1 MAGFTV
7 NNFGL
12 FGGSGSSSG
21 DWMGNLLSMTA
32 DYNSIRSGAYSKLLK
47 AYYGKD
53 SSSSNTNTKESRID
67 KLRNQIKAEDA
78 DKTVAAAKS
87 DADDLKKSANVLTT
101 TGTKSLFQ
109 EKDIETKD
117 EETGETVT
125 TRGYD
130 RKAIT
135 SAIKSFVKD
144 YNDTIDSGADAENTT
159 ILQKTLSMTQ
169 ITNSNSKLLDKVGI
183 TIEKGNK
190 LKVDEE
196 KLNEAD
202 ISTLKTLF
210 NGAGSYAAQIGT
222 RAGQISSAAVSASLN
237 SSLYT
242 SGASYNKNYYN
253 SMFDYG
259 I

>member
-12 FGGSGSSSG
+12 FGGSRSSSG

-32 DYNSIRSGAYSKLLK
+32 DYNSIRSGAYSKLMK
-47 AYYGKD
+47 AYYAKD
-53 SSSSNTNTKESRID
+53 SSSSSSTTKESKND
-67 KLRNQIKAEDA
+67 KLRNQIKAEEA

-87 DADDLKKSANVLTT
+87 EADDLKKSAEALST
-101 TGTKSLFQ
+101 TGTKSLFK

-117 EETGETVT
+117 EETGETIK

-144 YNDTIDSGADAENTT
+144 YNDMIDSGAEADNTS

-169 ITNSNSKLLDKVGI
+169 TTNSNSKLLSKVGI

-190 LKVDEE
+190 LKVDED

-210 NGAGSYAAQIGT
+210 NGANSYAAQIGT
-222 RAGQISSAAVSASLN
+222 KAGQISSAAVNASLN

-253 SMFDYG
+253 SLFDYG
-259 I
+259 V

>member
-21 DWMGNLLSMTA
+21 DWMGNLLSMSA

-47 AYYGKD
+47 AYYAKD
-53 SSSSNTNTKESRID
+53 SSSSTTKESRVD
-67 KLRNQIKAEDA
+67 KLRNQIKAEEA

-87 DADDLKKSANVLTT
+87 DADDLKKSAAALTT
-101 TGTKSLFQ
+101 TGTKSLFK

-117 EETGETVT
+117 EETGETVK

-135 SAIKSFVKD
+135 SAIKNFVKN
-144 YNDTIDSGADAENTT
+144 YNDTIDSGADVDNTT

-169 ITNSNSKLLDKVGI
+169 LTNSNSKMLSKVGI

-210 NGAGSYAAQIGT
+210 NGAGSYASQIET
-222 RAGQISSAAVSASLN
+222 RAGQISSAAVNASLKN

-253 SMFDYG
+253 SLFDYG
-259 I
+259 V

>member
-1 MAGFTV
+1 MPLEDVSDMTKVYRNSLNARRKFAEKLVT
-7 NNFGL
+7 
-12 FGGSGSSSG
+12 
-21 DWMGNLLSMTA
+21 NLDELE
-32 DYNSIRSGAYSKLLK
+32 DF
-47 AYYGKD
+47 D
-53 SSSSNTNTKESRID
+53 ID
-67 KLRNQIKAEDA
+67 E
-78 DKTVAAAKS
+78 
-87 DADDLKKSANVLTT
+87 
-101 TGTKSLFQ
+101 
-109 EKDIETKD
+109 EKDINTNVVILNAYLKAMGVRLTFSDQYYTINSYDDNEILDYED

-242 SGASYNKNYYN
+242 SGASYNKNYYKN
-253 SMFDYG
+253 YQFHVQKHRNINFCHQIYLYTHATKM
-259 I
+259 